1 MAGSVIFRTMGR
13 AGSASRPNTPILV
26 GPCGSR
32 ESGSRAY
39 ITTPARI
46 GDMPSRTLPLSMNP
60 QQAWNEW
67 DETHRYQ
74 TQQDTQPRPG
84 YAPTQYYQPAAE
96 IQLQERSTN
105 SFRFDNITPAHFR
118 QDQQPQLLVESVRDS
133 AAGAGPVRTARRSAQ
148 AYGTHPYQ
156 RPQSAAPLR
165 TGTAARLS
173 PVHERESQSPMRP
186 PALPARTMPSGSRAA
201 LPASTPAVSLGC
213 PAANVW
219 RERLLLSTLP
229 GAEAPSLSFDR
240 PGTSTASTPTV
251 TPTHHAQGL
260 PAAPVS
266 AHANMPRYNI
276 RADVHFDAARGL
288 LIAMLE
294 LPGVR
299 KTDVRISLAQCPHS
313 RMKVLAVAG
322 VAFPS
327 HFISDSAHGGALHA
341 VRERKCG
348 AFGRCLPVPP
358 ETKAENLHVSM
369 EEGILTLRVFCGP
382 PAQAVQAQSIPIP

>member
-1 MAGSVIFRTMGR
+1 
-13 AGSASRPNTPILV
+13 
-26 GPCGSR
+26 
-32 ESGSRAY
+32 
-39 ITTPARI
+39 
-46 GDMPSRTLPLSMNP
+46 MNP

-173 PVHERESQSPMRP
+173 PVHER
-186 PALPARTMPSGSRAA
+186 
-201 LPASTPAVSLGC
+201 C

-358 ETKAENLHVSM
+358 ETKSARLATALIYKYNAFALKNPLKSLSHLLSTRNKM
-369 EEGILTLRVFCGP
+369 YH
-382 PAQAVQAQSIPIP
+382 IPSRPSSPRR